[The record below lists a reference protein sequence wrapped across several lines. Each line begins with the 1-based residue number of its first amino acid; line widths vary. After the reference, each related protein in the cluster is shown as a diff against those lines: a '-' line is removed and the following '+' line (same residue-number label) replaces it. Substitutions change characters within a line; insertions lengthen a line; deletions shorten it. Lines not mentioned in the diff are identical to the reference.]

1 MGLPIKHRKKYLS
14 HKQRWDKQTI
24 VEEKELVQNYALKN
38 KKEIRK
44 VEFLVGKF
52 KKLAKS
58 YNRSEETKNSQQAIN
73 FLESLKAKGFLH
85 VDATS
90 LDDVLN
96 ITTRD
101 ILERRLSNVVYKL
114 KLARSPAQARQ
125 FVVHRHVKVGGKVV
139 DSPSYL
145 VPLNEEPTVEF
156 RETSNLS
163 SEEHPERKI
172 AEEGVV
178 VEETKE
184 YELPDE
190 QVDEEGKSASDRKE
204 EALDD
209 EEQDERVE

>member
-1 MGLPIKHRKKYLS
+1 MGLPIKHRKKFLS

-24 VEEKELVQNYALKN
+24 VDEKELVSSYALKN
-38 KKEIRK
+38 KKEIRR

-52 KKLAKS
+52 KKLAKF
-58 YNRSEETKNSQQAIN
+58 YNRSEDATQAN
-73 FLESLKAKGFLH
+73 LFLESLKAKGFLS

-101 ILERRLSNVVYKL
+101 ILERRLSNIVYKL
-114 KLARSPAQARQ
+114 KLARTPSQARQ
-125 FVVHRHVKVGGKVV
+125 FVVHRHVRVGGKVI

-145 VPLNEEPTVEF
+145 VPLTLEPTLEF
-156 RETSNLS
+156 RDTSSLS
-163 SEEHPERKI
+163 SEEHPERKL
-172 AEEGVV
+172 AEEGVI

-184 YELPDE
+184 FDLQEE
-190 QVDEEGKSASDRKE
+190 KVDESGKSQADLKE

-209 EEQDERVE
+209 EEQEEKVE